1 MREATL
7 PICPVGYT
15 DIISIAMKS
24 YCSAPFV
31 NVRVDADKNGT
42 IFGPCCYYT
51 PRKYYNSIQDYLA
64 SEELKNLQQH
74 FITQDT
80 LPTGCQACAVNESNG
95 LISSRTHF
103 NNKFQ
108 HTDNKIQQLEIFP
121 GNVCNLKC
129 FMCNP
134 DDSSALGAEYKKLGW
149 IKNYQE
155 TDNADN
161 VLEVLKAVDTVEKV
175 IFIGG
180 EFFLTKKNLEILDLT
195 IEKKLQVE
203 LVTNATIILP
213 EHLNRLK
220 QIAQLKIMISI
231 DGHGDSYE
239 FMRYPASWSTVE
251 NNINLLRKNLPKTL
265 FQIHMVAQPLNILHL
280 IPAIDYLNRWIIP
293 IHVTNLQSPLWLSWP
308 IFNRNEL
315 DTVKSI
321 LDQQLATH
329 KLTRQQHEQIGA
341 YQSMLDQ
348 IKPDPDLRQDFVK
361 RMQEIINERQLSS
374 TKLKSHFA
382 GLDTLLEEI
391 MV

>member
-1 MREATL
+1 
-7 PICPVGYT
+7 
-15 DIISIAMKS
+15 MKS

-51 PRKYYNSIQDYLA
+51 PRKYYSSIQDYLA

-74 FITQDT
+74 FVTQDT
-80 LPTGCQACAVNESNG
+80 LPAGCQSCAINESNG

-108 HTDNKIQQLEIFP
+108 HTNNKIQQLEIFP

-134 DDSSALGAEYKKLGW
+134 DDSSALGAEHKKLGW

-180 EFFLTKKNLEILDLT
+180 EFFLTKKNLEILDLV

-213 EHLNRLK
+213 EHLERLK
-220 QIAQLKIMISI
+220 QISQLKIMISI

-251 NNINLLRKNLPKTL
+251 NNINSLRKNLPKTQ
-265 FQIHMVAQPLNILHL
+265 FQIHMVAQALNILHL
-280 IPAIDYLNRWIIP
+280 VPAIDHLNRWIIP
-293 IHVTNLQSPLWLSWP
+293 IHITNLQNPLWLSWN
-308 IFNRNEL
+308 IFNKDEL
-315 DTVKSI
+315 ESI
-321 LDQQLATH
+321 KNTLGQQLS
-329 KLTRQQHEQIGA
+329 KYQLTRQQQEQIA
-341 YQSMLDQ
+341 NYQSMLVQ
-348 IKPDPDLRQDFVK
+348 VEPNSAVRQDFVN
-361 RMQEIINERQLSS
+361 RMQEIINVRQLSPA
-374 TKLKSHFA
+374 KLKSHFA
-382 GLDTLLEEI
+382 SLDNLLQEI